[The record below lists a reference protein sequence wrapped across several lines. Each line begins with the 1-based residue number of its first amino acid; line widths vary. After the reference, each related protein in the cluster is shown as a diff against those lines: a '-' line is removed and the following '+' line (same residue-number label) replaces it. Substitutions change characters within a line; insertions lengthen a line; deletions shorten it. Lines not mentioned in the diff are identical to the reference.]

1 MWERNHGF
9 PRFKIVGSPRGML
22 GKHCLDAG
30 WGQFFSIL
38 EQCSFKRGIYFQ
50 KVDSR
55 KTSQIGPNCA
65 TETGKKDLSERVYVC
80 AHCGCQTDRYV
91 AAAQVVLER
100 EDAAVGQTVKCLLRV
115 NSLEF
120 RRRKNPTAFN

>member
-1 MWERNHGF
+1 MWESNHGF
-9 PRFKIVGSPRGML
+9 PRFKIVGLPRGIL

-38 EQCSFKRGIYFQ
+38 EQCCFKRGIYFQ

-65 TETGKKDLSERVYVC
+65 ETGKKDLSERVHVWAY
-80 AHCGCQTDRYV
+80 CGYQTDRDV
-91 AAAQVVLER
+91 AAAQVVLQR
-100 EDAAVGQTVKCLLRV
+100 EDAAVGQRVKCLLRV

-120 RRRKNPTAFN
+120 PRCKNNPTAFN